1 MGRFQKVH
9 YPTLS
14 CRMPDESG
22 KSSTFAVM
30 EHDLEHLYRSVC
42 RILQQQSGPSEAQA
56 VAFALLDDLFG
67 ASRTDVLMGRCIRL
81 DADGEVRL
89 QRAIAALEGGQ
100 PLQYATG
107 KARFCGKCFDVNAS
121 VLIPRPETE
130 LLVELACGCGPKRV
144 LDCGTG
150 SGCIAVS
157 VALALPDVRVDAW
170 DISAEALAVARRN
183 ARMHGANV
191 RFCQRDMLQLPARRR
206 AVYDVIVSNPPYIC
220 RSEEKDMEAHV
231 KDCEPHLALFV
242 PDDDPLRFYVALAA
256 LGRMRLKRG
265 GSLLLECNRRYA
277 DAVAAMLESG
287 GYTGCE
293 VVADCFGAPRMV
305 RATLG

>member
-1 MGRFQKVH
+1 
-9 YPTLS
+9 
-14 CRMPDESG
+14 
-22 KSSTFAVM
+22 
-30 EHDLEHLYRSVC
+30 
-42 RILQQQSGPSEAQA
+42 
-56 VAFALLDDLFG
+56 
-67 ASRTDVLMGRCIRL
+67 
-81 DADGEVRL
+81 
-89 QRAIAALEGGQ
+89 
-100 PLQYATG
+100 
-107 KARFCGKCFDVNAS
+107 
-121 VLIPRPETE
+121 
-130 LLVELACGCGPKRV
+130 
-144 LDCGTG
+144 
-150 SGCIAVS
+150 
-157 VALALPDVRVDAW
+157 
-170 DISAEALAVARRN
+170 
-183 ARMHGANV
+183 MHGANV

-293 VVADCFGAPRMV
+293 VVADCFAAPRMV